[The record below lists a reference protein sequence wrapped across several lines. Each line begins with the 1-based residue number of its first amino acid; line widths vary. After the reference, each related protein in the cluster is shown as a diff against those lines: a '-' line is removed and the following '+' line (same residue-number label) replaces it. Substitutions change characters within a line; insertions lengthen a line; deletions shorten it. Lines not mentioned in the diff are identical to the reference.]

1 MTTASHSGAGAGQAT
16 PRLNATLNRLGSRL
30 RRGVWL
36 YGIGT
41 VVGCAALWL
50 LFMYGADRILKLP
63 VAIRLMHLTALAL
76 GTAWLISRTLLAH
89 RRRIPNR
96 AGLAMLAQNAL
107 PDGVER
113 DDRFVSALELQ
124 GTVAADSPAA
134 SYIARVTASAE
145 AAAGNVDF
153 GRILDGVGPLKRL
166 GLGAAA
172 LATTGAVLAANP
184 EMTRIFAARMV
195 GQNVSWPRETTLIV
209 DVPADSG
216 GLDIDRSSPDV
227 IVVRAARGSDVPII
241 AKVEGVEPEL
251 VTLNF
256 ESGAVFDIGPTSP
269 RTFRTRLPSVQEDM
283 VVTLTG
289 GDDRR
294 GVPRIEIKVLQPPD
308 LTGLA
313 FVVEPPA
320 YSGLP
325 GRLEE
330 DTTVSVLE
338 GSVVTVHILTDPA
351 NATGIAKTFPDNE
364 SIALAALPYPI
375 PPADPEG
382 ALEGSVGGDDKGA
395 AGLPMGLGFRNVAKE
410 SLRFQFQL
418 QDPSGLKNPD
428 PALFGIEVVPDRAP
442 DLVMLDPGRADLEV
456 VATGAVPVRLL
467 AKDDFGVATMG
478 LTLFNGQSE
487 AVLQNIDLEATYVVT
502 DAADGNARSD
512 RRSSRVQSQKLG
524 AHLVEIASLF
534 PANETPAAATIVLQA
549 RGSDARVPSPNETL
563 GAPIRL
569 RLVSAEEFLRR
580 QRDGLGRASA
590 DVTVASSRLDK
601 SVVTLETYSAAVTG
615 DGAEAPDPARMVGAI
630 NDARR
635 IQGDL
640 EAVARDLSA
649 IASSMIYSRLD
660 GRSSA
665 LEARLFELTSSSAD
679 RAFQG
684 AAWRTL
690 SDELRGGR
698 LGQPERAGDLVR
710 VVSLALVAAMD
721 RAGAWI
727 ESLEGV
733 RAAEGLDASRVAL
746 AVATTRTMELQL
758 AIEELGI
765 ELNEWDSMQSIQA
778 LAREILSGHKNLTE
792 RTRRQAQSQTE
803 PEPGK

>member
-1 MTTASHSGAGAGQAT
+1 MTTASHSGARAGAGQAT
-16 PRLNATLNRLGSRL
+16 PRLNAILNRLGSRL

-36 YGIGT
+36 HGVGT

-63 VAIRLMHLTALAL
+63 VIIRLMHLAALAL
-76 GTAWLISRTLLAH
+76 GTAWLVSRTYLAH
-89 RRRIPNR
+89 RRRIPDR
-96 AGLAMLAQNAL
+96 AGLAMMAQKAL
-107 PDGVER
+107 PDDVVR

-134 SYIARVTASAE
+134 EFIARVTASAE
-145 AAAGNVDF
+145 DAAGKVDF
-153 GRILDGVGPLKRL
+153 GRILDGVGPVKRL
-166 GLGAAA
+166 AMGAVA
-172 LATTGAVLAANP
+172 LAGTGAVLAANP

-195 GQNVSWPRETTLIV
+195 GQDVSWPRETTLIV

-216 GLDIDRSSPDV
+216 GLDVDRSAPDV
-227 IVVRAARGSDVPII
+227 IVVRAARGSDVPIL
-241 AKVEGVEPEL
+241 ATAEGVMPDL
-251 VTLNF
+251 VTLTF
-256 ESGAVFDIGPTSP
+256 DSGKVVDLGPSGP
-269 RTFRTRLPSVQEDM
+269 NTFRTRLPSVQDNM
-283 VVTLTG
+283 VLRLTG

-294 GVPRIEIKVLQPPD
+294 GVPRIEIQVLQPPD

-313 FVVEPPA
+313 FAVEPPA

-325 GRLEE
+325 ARLEE

-351 NATGIAKTFPDNE
+351 DATGTAKTFPDNQ
-364 SIALAALPYPI
+364 SIALSALPYPI
-375 PPADPEG
+375 VRAVS
-382 ALEGSVGGDDKGA
+382 EGSVDGAKDGA
-395 AGLPMGLGFRNVAKE
+395 AAAPMGLGFREVAKE

-467 AKDDFGVATMG
+467 AKDDFGVASMG
-478 LTLFNGQSE
+478 LTLSDGQSE
-487 AVLQNIDLEATYVVT
+487 AVLKSIVLEATDVV
-502 DAADGNARSD
+502 AEPGDGPDRSQ
-512 RRSSRVQSQKLG
+512 RRSSRVRSQKLG
-524 AHLVEIASLF
+524 AHLVEIAQLF
-534 PANETPAAATIVLQA
+534 PENETPAAATIVLQA
-549 RGSDARVPSPNETL
+549 RGSDARVPSPNETV

-569 RLVSAEEFLRR
+569 RLVSADEFLRR

-590 DVTVASSRLDK
+590 DVTMVNSRLDK
-601 SVVTLETYSAAVTG
+601 SVVTLETYSAAMSG
-615 DGAEAPDPARMVGAI
+615 DGAEAPDRARMVGTI

-660 GRSSA
+660 GRSGA
-665 LEARLFELTSSSAD
+665 LEARLFELTSGSAD

-690 SDELRGGR
+690 SDELRGGQ

-733 RAAEGLDASRVAL
+733 RAAEGLDANRAAL
-746 AVATTRTMELQL
+746 GLATERITELQL
-758 AIEELGI
+758 AIEQLGI

-792 RTRRQAQSQTE
+792 RTRKQAQSQTE
-803 PEPGK
+803 TEPGK